1 MIPKGQ
7 GDVSNEELRLM
18 WKLAGLA
25 FTFGTEII
33 AGVLLGWGF
42 DALFNTRP
50 YGVVTGSIVGIA
62 VGLTDFIRRSMQI
75 NRQMPIPTRF
85 NRSGAGQ
92 PARDGSRPS
101 DQSPAQEGEHD
112 GGDIDE
118 GELTHEQWKALRDL
132 GLETDDDGE
141 STKHTGSSGPGNP
154 PRHG

>member
-1 MIPKGQ
+1 MLPTGQ
-7 GDVSNEELRLM
+7 RDVSKEELRLM

-85 NRSGAGQ
+85 NRPGAVETKSTARVRPKAQAGELGSG
-92 PARDGSRPS
+92 
-101 DQSPAQEGEHD
+101 EIE
-112 GGDIDE
+112 E

-132 GLETDDDGE
+132 GLDTDDDDGKPIQH
-141 STKHTGSSGPGNP
+141 SGSSGPRNP

>member
-1 MIPKGQ
+1 
-7 GDVSNEELRLM
+7 M

-42 DALFNTRP
+42 DAMFNTRP
-50 YGVVTGSIVGIA
+50 YGVVIGSIAGIA

-92 PARDGSRPS
+92 LDRERSKGS
-101 DQSPAQEGEHD
+101 DQSLAQAGERD
-112 GGDIDE
+112 GGEIDE

-141 STKHTGSSGPGNP
+141 STKHTGSSGPRNP
-154 PRHG
+154 PHDG